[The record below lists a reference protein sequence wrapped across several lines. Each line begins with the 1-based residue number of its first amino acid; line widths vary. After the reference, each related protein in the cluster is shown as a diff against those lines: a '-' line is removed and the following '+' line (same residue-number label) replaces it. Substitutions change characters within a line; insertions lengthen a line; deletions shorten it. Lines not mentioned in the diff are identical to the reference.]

1 MDNRPALSAEEK
13 KREYRNG
20 LIASCGCMALWGVL
34 PVYWKALIP
43 ISSWVI
49 IIYRIL
55 LVNVVAMLMARTRYS
70 WREIFHPLFH
80 NGRMA
85 LKFLAAGAVITL
97 NWSTYIWAVNAG
109 HIVQASIGY
118 YIEPLM
124 VCIFGIIFFKE
135 KLTPFKLTAMCLAGL
150 AVVILL
156 IHFHQIPGISLGIA
170 LTFAVYSAIKKTVS
184 QPPLISL
191 VYETIFFAPAALG
204 VIIWLEATGR
214 GALGVGEPY
223 QYGLLLL
230 CGLVTVVPLSM
241 FASAAQKVSMFA
253 LGLSEYISPTLSMIL
268 GVLVYREP
276 TDRIQ
281 FLAIGIIW
289 VGLVFFSWG
298 EWRENK

>member
-1 MDNRPALSAEEK
+1 MESRSRSEYNR
-13 KREYRNG
+13 G
-20 LIASCGCMALWGVL
+20 LIAACGCMALWGVL
-34 PVYWKALIP
+34 PVYWKALVP
-43 ISSWVI
+43 ISSWTI

-55 LVNVVAMLMARTRYS
+55 LVNVVAMLFARTRFS
-70 WREIFHPLFH
+70 WREIFGPIRSDPRL
-80 NGRMA
+80 A

-97 NWSTYIWAVNAG
+97 NWSTYIWAVNSG

-124 VCIFGIIFFKE
+124 VCVFGIIFFGE
-135 KLTPFKLTAMCLAGL
+135 KLTPYNGAAMGLATL

-156 IHFHQIPGISLGIA
+156 VHFHAIPGISLGIA

-184 QPPLISL
+184 EPPLISL
-191 VYETIFFAPAALG
+191 VYETIFFAPPALA
-204 VIIWLEATGR
+204 VIIWLEVSGR
-214 GALGVGEPY
+214 GALASGEPY

-230 CGLVTVVPLSM
+230 CGLVTVIPLSL

-253 LGLSEYISPTLSMIL
+253 LGLSEYISPSLSMIL

-281 FLAIGIIW
+281 FLAIGVIW
-289 VGLVFFSWG
+289 VGLIFFSLG
-298 EWRENK
+298 EWRERK